1 MTMRIYGG
9 AIALALAFAMTAGCS
24 NVPEPLAA
32 AAVAPADACATLARL
47 SIARTDIGLPTNG
60 ATVTGVS
67 LVAAKDGSREY
78 CKVLVRIASV
88 DAASPPINMQI
99 NLPSDWNRKAFQM
112 GGGGFDGFLVT
123 GEGPVPGAAKFPTP
137 LSKGF
142 VTFGSDGG
150 HGTSEAFAAEEHI
163 AAFLH
168 DEVIAN
174 YTSDQLKKT
183 HDVAMRIVRTRYGA
197 LPEKTYIAGGSNG
210 GRETLDAIQ
219 RWGADYD
226 GAIAYYPAAAGIPL
240 AMNFGKVSRAMGA
253 PGAFVGPA
261 QQEVLRKAVLQAC
274 DAGDGLADGI
284 IANTAACHFDVET
297 LRCPQDQTAGPACLT
312 GPQIDALKIISSD
325 TRLTYS
331 LAGGETTEPGYNV
344 FGGVDM
350 TLPVSGFGMIA
361 PAPGPVKRGQSL
373 HYMFYD
379 VTVRGWILRDPVAN
393 SLDFDP
399 FDPGASHDRVSQIS
413 AFSKGWKGSY
423 NAFHNHGGKLILVHG
438 KNDSLIPV
446 GWSENHYREM
456 QQKMGTS
463 SVNQFVRFY
472 SVPGYGHGDGAFIVN
487 WDSLSAL
494 DNWVENGRAPQTPV
508 ASDANPL
515 SAGRTR
521 PLCEFP
527 SWPSYNGTGSA
538 NDGASF
544 TCR

>member
-210 GRETLDAIQ
+210 GRETLDAEARTRRSWGWTIRVPATSW
-219 RWGADYD
+219 RWRKRTRGSPTIT
-226 GAIAYYPAAAGIPL
+226 GWTMRLRRTSPAAWTSIASPATTRWSCSSTPRCRL
-240 AMNFGKVSRAMGA
+240 SRQRRRSGGGCSRRSSAS
-253 PGAFVGPA
+253 
-261 QQEVLRKAVLQAC
+261 AC
-274 DAGDGLADGI
+274 
-284 IANTAACHFDVET
+284 
-297 LRCPQDQTAGPACLT
+297 
-312 GPQIDALKIISSD
+312 
-325 TRLTYS
+325 
-331 LAGGETTEPGYNV
+331 
-344 FGGVDM
+344 
-350 TLPVSGFGMIA
+350 
-361 PAPGPVKRGQSL
+361 
-373 HYMFYD
+373 
-379 VTVRGWILRDPVAN
+379 
-393 SLDFDP
+393 
-399 FDPGASHDRVSQIS
+399 
-413 AFSKGWKGSY
+413 
-423 NAFHNHGGKLILVHG
+423 
-438 KNDSLIPV
+438 
-446 GWSENHYREM
+446 
-456 QQKMGTS
+456 
-463 SVNQFVRFY
+463 
-472 SVPGYGHGDGAFIVN
+472 
-487 WDSLSAL
+487 
-494 DNWVENGRAPQTPV
+494 
-508 ASDANPL
+508 
-515 SAGRTR
+515 
-521 PLCEFP
+521 
-527 SWPSYNGTGSA
+527 
-538 NDGASF
+538 
-544 TCR
+544 